1 MKGAGSSSEAMALWL
16 IGAAKNWPTRVDG
29 ARETVPAE
37 SSIRSLTN
45 LLRGRCC
52 LQMRLVVI
60 ARTRRLSEDLRSDRI
75 GFDKTNPQMMRLT
88 KDHQ

>member
-1 MKGAGSSSEAMALWL
+1 MQGAGSSSKAMALSL
-16 IGAAKNWPTRVDG
+16 IGAAKNSPTRVERDPG
-29 ARETVPAE
+29 AVPVE
-37 SSIRSLTN
+37 SLIRSLTN

>member
-45 LLRGRCC
+45 LLRCRWVCKC
-52 LQMRLVVI
+52 DLSLLQ
-60 ARTRRLSEDLRSDRI
+60 APDDFPKTFAAI
-75 GFDKTNPQMMRLT
+75 GLALT
-88 KDHQ
+88 KRILR

>member
-45 LLRGRCC
+45 LLRCRCC

-60 ARTRRLSEDLRSDRI
+60 ANSDDFPKTFAAI
-75 GFDKTNPQMMRLT
+75 GLALT
-88 KDHQ
+88 KRILR